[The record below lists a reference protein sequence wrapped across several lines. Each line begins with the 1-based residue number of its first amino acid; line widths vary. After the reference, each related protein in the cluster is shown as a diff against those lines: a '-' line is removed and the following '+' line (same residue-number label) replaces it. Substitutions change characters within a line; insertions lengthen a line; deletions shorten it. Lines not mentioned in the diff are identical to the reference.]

1 MTDIFKSMEEM
12 PPKNNSSDVVRVPL
26 TKSERDQMNYVP
38 SSMPTFGRGVQNI
51 ERPRR
56 GHGY

>member
-1 MTDIFKSMEEM
+1 MSIFESKEMM
-12 PPKNNSSDVVRVPL
+12 PPKNNSSDVVRVPM

-38 SSMPTFGRGVQNI
+38 SSMPTFGRDVQNI